1 MPMRTAKDFGEIPS
15 YHHYPETKHCLHC
28 GGKLERSHPVW
39 SKTIIAFE
47 GIARVTNWGYRCVNR
62 ETGCPKPDH
71 VYRSAMADGLALK
84 GYNYGLDVIV
94 FVGQQHFESHQ
105 TVGEIHQALQQEGIP
120 ISERRVTD
128 YIGDYEV
135 LLKCVQGVKLADRRE
150 VIQGNGGVVLA
161 IDGVQPQK
169 GKPTLYIF
177 RDASSGTRFHAA
189 SLWHNDTDSLVKEM
203 RVVDQL
209 LHELNVPLLGVVSDD
224 QDAIRLGVTQVWP
237 DVLHQLCHLHFLK
250 AVQKP
255 IYDEDSFLSKELKK
269 GAVASVPLSA
279 K

>member
-1 MPMRTAKDFGEIPS
+1 
-15 YHHYPETKHCLHC
+15 
-28 GGKLERSHPVW
+28 
-39 SKTIIAFE
+39 
-47 GIARVTNWGYRCVNR
+47 
-62 ETGCPKPDH
+62 
-71 VYRSAMADGLALK
+71 MADGLALK

-135 LLKCVQGVKLADRRE
+135 LLKCVQGAKLADRRE
-150 VIQGNGGVVLA
+150 VMRGNGGVVLA

-177 RDASSGTRFHAA
+177 RDALSGTRFHAA
-189 SLWHNDTDSLVKEM
+189 SLWHNDTDSLMEEM

-209 LHELNVPLLGVVSDD
+209 LHELDVPLLGVVSDD
-224 QDAIRLGVTQVWP
+224 QDAIRLGVAQVWP

-255 IYDEDSFLSKELKK
+255 IYDEDSSLSKELKK